1 MSKEIIEQVVFG
13 AALVESLTDSS
24 SYHRRN
30 LIRPNLGEKIQYHLK
45 FAEENNQTNIVQVFS
60 LPRDSSALDPLPSDD
75 LEWFAFSALASLSG
89 DTHKYWLDLLPK
101 YQQISARVGT
111 KIALANHL
119 AGNHRFAG
127 YDNPQYFDDISLIRA
142 IAIALVH
149 RNSRANFERDLA
161 IDISF
166 THALDGLW
174 AAYAVGELTWLLLNG
189 ASKEVA
195 LDKAIK
201 SIPASSWLES
211 NVNQALEVSSGARGI
226 FDRVNRIERS
236 IINRVPSHPTSAPE
250 TLACLFA
257 HARFAQSQSEYLMS
271 GYLHS
276 RLLDSLPALH
286 GALAALLFGEQ
297 WIPRSY
303 LESSVE
309 LVGCSLPEMAGLPLS
324 TLCQLIYGQ
333 ST

>member
-1 MSKEIIEQVVFG
+1 MSKEIIERVVFG
-13 AALVESLTDSS
+13 AALAESLTESS

-30 LIRPNLGEKIQYHLK
+30 LIRPNLGKKIQYHLE
-45 FAEENNQTNIVQVFS
+45 FAQKNKQTNIAQVFS

-75 LEWFAFSALASLSG
+75 LEWFAFSALAAISG

-111 KIALANHL
+111 KIALVNHL

-174 AAYAVGELTWLLLNG
+174 AAYSVGELTWLLLNG
-189 ASKEVA
+189 ASREDA
-195 LDKAIK
+195 LDIAIK
-201 SIPASSWLES
+201 GIPASSWLES
-211 NVNQALEVSSGARGI
+211 SVIQALEVSNGASDI
-226 FDRVNRIERS
+226 FDRVIRIEKS
-236 IINRVPSHPTSAPE
+236 IINRVPSHPNSAPE

-257 HARFAQSQSEYLMS
+257 HARFSQSQSEYLMS

-286 GALAALLFGEQ
+286 GALSALLFGEH
-297 WIPRSY
+297 WIPKSY
-303 LESSVE
+303 LESSPE
-309 LVGCSLPEMAGLPLS
+309 LVGCALPEMAGLRLN
-324 TLCQLIYGQ
+324 TLCQRIYGQ
-333 ST
+333 SN